1 MTLHHAKITQE
12 FQFCAVLRLCKCQH
26 VICTQNIKNT
36 KHKEGSVEWSRKLLF
51 DAAETGCEPRPCRN
65 KNKNNNY
72 SPQVAIVF
80 NRPFCNMGGGL
91 KIGNKQQLRVPNIAC
106 IIRFGMLCQPCSSN
120 MDNSISVATFCQFKR
135 SGESCM
141 FKKPTSV
148 TKPIQL
154 GLKVCCFTHVAQ
166 HVELKGQKYYTK

>member
-1 MTLHHAKITQE
+1 MISYFLQQTFLQ
-12 FQFCAVLRLCKCQH
+12 
-26 VICTQNIKNT
+26 
-36 KHKEGSVEWSRKLLF
+36 
-51 DAAETGCEPRPCRN
+51 
-65 KNKNNNY
+65 Y
-72 SPQVAIVF
+72 
-80 NRPFCNMGGGL
+80 GGRGF

-141 FKKPTSV
+141 FKKPSSV
-148 TKPIQL
+148 TKLIQL

-166 HVELKGQKYYTK
+166 HVELKGQTVLYTVTASMSANYTKKVLRQNTLFTQIYDENIS